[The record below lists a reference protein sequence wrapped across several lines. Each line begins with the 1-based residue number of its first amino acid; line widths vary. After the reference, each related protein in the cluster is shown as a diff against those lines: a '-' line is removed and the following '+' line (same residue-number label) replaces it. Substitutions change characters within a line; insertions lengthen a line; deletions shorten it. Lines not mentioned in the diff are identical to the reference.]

1 VPQQSSG
8 PNNSL
13 RRRAAYALLW
23 VYKHGPSQV
32 MWAFGARCQHTPTCS
47 EYGAECISRFGWW
60 PGFWMTL
67 ARFLRCRPG
76 GTMGCDPPPEMKPD
90 VPLWQP
96 WRYGDWSGHRMR
108 QACNPVEK
116 SPDS

>member
-1 VPQQSSG
+1 MSQPDR
-8 PNNSL
+8 SL

-47 EYGAECISRFGWW
+47 EYGAECVARHGWW

-76 GTMGCDPPPEMKPD
+76 GTMGFDPPPELVPD
-90 VPLWQP
+90 VPSWQP
-96 WRYGDWSGHRMR
+96 WRMGDWRGPRPD
-108 QACNPVEK
+108 PVEK
-116 SPDS
+116 PPKA

>member
-1 VPQQSSG
+1 MLP

-76 GTMGCDPPPEMKPD
+76 GTMGCDPPPETKPD

-96 WRYGDWSGHRMR
+96 WRYGDWSGKRMAH
-108 QACNPVEK
+108 ACNPVEK
-116 SPDS
+116 PPEA